1 MLTMKAQYSLGNA
14 ESYFREHLRV
24 GDYYMEGRSVSGQWF
39 GEGARQL
46 GLSGVTNEPEFVNL
60 CRNLHPQTGEQLT
73 PRLNTKRVRVDKD
86 GNVHES
92 ANRRVFYDFTL
103 SPPKSVSIAALVGN
117 DKRIIEAHDEAV
129 QVAMRQLQIYAATR
143 VRTQGQY
150 SQRNTGNV
158 VGAIFRHDTSRALD
172 PHLHSHCILFNATRD
187 AVESRWKALEAC
199 EMVTAQRFV
208 RNIYYHELVRSLRRF
223 GYGVEDNWRGDF
235 EIAGVSKE
243 LIDRFSK
250 RHAEIDQKT
259 KELLEREPDKA
270 GQNIK
275 VIRANIAH
283 KERAR
288 KIKDVGIIKL
298 QSSWNKQLTWKE
310 WWQIHHLDRH
320 RSPEI
325 SQKMTAGQAVG
336 WAEQHLFERRSVVH
350 EHEIWR
356 HALEQLRGQDVSLA
370 EIQAVTRQRSYIRDK
385 QFHGQITTREVMQRE
400 FDIVQL
406 AQYRIRQ
413 YEPLAPNYQTIN
425 HLLDYQQEMA
435 VKHILSSRDFV
446 TLFRGGAGTGKTFAL
461 HEVKAGLARARQVV
475 HVLAPQRQQVADL
488 ERDGFTGAETVSA
501 FLAHRSM
508 RRGAVVLVDEAGQ
521 IGGQQ
526 MLELLSF
533 VEANQGRVILSG
545 DTRQHGAVE
554 ASDAL
559 RAIEK
564 YAGLNAAELTNIRRQ
579 NPASA
584 KTQKERYW
592 LEEYKLAVDE
602 AQRGK
607 CGLSFDRLDR
617 HGAII
622 SCTLANQQEKLTEH
636 FLELFKNQQSTV
648 VVSQSWN
655 EIHKVND
662 QVRLGLKAQKLIG
675 NNETTVTALERQN
688 LTDAQKRDKRSY
700 QPDSVLVFNRPTA
713 GFKSGSVGKLRSL
726 TDKHLLIEADH
737 RIRPV
742 PFKELDKIT
751 VCQPKELSLSTGD
764 RLQLKANDKSQDGRK
779 LANGEL
785 VTVKKIHADGRMALD
800 DGRTLPKHYRQF
812 VRGYAVTS
820 YAAQGKTVDYVLFSD
835 SAVKAATNE
844 QQWYVTIS
852 RGRKGVKIF
861 TADKIQL
868 RQNITHSGH
877 RTLALDMKPSAFQKL
892 ATMWG
897 WDVAFVLNVQ
907 QSRRASAK
915 RVAEMAQYEQLERQA
930 EAVRQAEALRQEE
943 SERESQAERQREAAR
958 QSQPAK
964 ESESVK
970 PTETVE
976 RKIQKTQTI
985 RERIEMARRQANQN
999 KQSGGMRI

>member
-1 MLTMKAQYSLGNA
+1 MLTMKAQYSLQNA

-24 GDYYMEGRSVSGQWF
+24 GDYYMEGRSVSGQWI

-60 CRNLHPQTGEQLT
+60 CHNLHPQSGEQLT
-73 PRLNTKRVRVDKD
+73 PRLNSKCVRVDKD

-150 SQRNTGNV
+150 SQRTTGNV

-172 PHLHSHCILFNATRD
+172 PHLHSHCILFNATWD
-187 AVESRWKALEAC
+187 ATEGRWKALEAC
-199 EMVTAQRFV
+199 EMVTAQKFV
-208 RNIYYHELVRSLRRF
+208 RNVYYHEMIRSLQRF
-223 GYGVEDNWRGDF
+223 CYGVENNPRGDF

-243 LIDRFSK
+243 MIDRFSK
-250 RHAEIDQKT
+250 RHVEIDQKT
-259 KELLEREPDKA
+259 RELLEREPDKA
-270 GQNIK
+270 NQNIK

-288 KIKDVGIIKL
+288 KIKDVGIVKL
-298 QSSWNKQLTWKE
+298 QSMWNKQLTWKE
-310 WWQIHHLDRH
+310 WWQIKHLDKH
-320 RSPEI
+320 RSLDIPEKI
-325 SQKMTAGQAVG
+325 TAGQAVS

-350 EHEIWR
+350 EHEIWC
-356 HALEQLRGQDVSLA
+356 HALEHLRGQDVSLS
-370 EIQAVTRQRSYIRDK
+370 EIQALTRQRGYIRDQ
-385 QFHGQITTREVMQRE
+385 QFQGQITTREVLQRE

-406 AQYRIRQ
+406 AQRGMRQ
-413 YEPLAPNYQTIN
+413 YEPLAPNYQRIN
-425 HLLDYQQEMA
+425 HSLDYEQELA
-435 VKHILSSRDFV
+435 VKHILSSRNFV
-446 TLFRGGAGTGKTFAL
+446 TLFRGGAGTGKSFAL
-461 HEVKAGLARARQVV
+461 REVKAGLAKAREVV

-488 ERDGFTGAETVSA
+488 ERDGFTSAETVSA
-501 FLAHRSM
+501 FLTQKSM

-526 MLELLSF
+526 MLGLLSY

-564 YAGLNAAELTNIRRQ
+564 YAGLTYAELTNIRRQ

-584 KTQKERYW
+584 KTQKERQW
-592 LEEYKLAVDE
+592 LEQYKLAVDE

-607 CGLSFDRLDR
+607 FGSSFDRLDGQ
-617 HGAII
+617 GAII
-622 SCTLANQQEKLTEH
+622 ACTLANQQEKLTEQY
-636 FLELFKNQQSTV
+636 LELFKNQQSTV

-655 EIHKVND
+655 EIHRLND
-662 QVRLGLKAQKLIG
+662 TIRLGLKAQKLIG
-675 NNETTVTALERQN
+675 EVEIMVTALERKD
-688 LTDAQKRDKRSY
+688 LTDAQKRDKRFY

-713 GFKSGSVGKLRSL
+713 GFKSGSAGKLCGI
-726 TDKHLLIEADH
+726 TDKHLLIEADKH
-737 RIRPV
+737 IRPV

-751 VCQPKELSLSTGD
+751 VCQPKELSLSGGD
-764 RLQLKANDKSQDGRK
+764 RLQLKANDKSPDGRK

-785 VTVKKIHADGRMALD
+785 VTVKQIHTDGRITLD

-868 RQNITHSGH
+868 RQNITRSGN
-877 RTLALDMKPSAFQKL
+877 RTLAMDMKPGAVQKL
-892 ATMWG
+892 ATAWG
-897 WDVAFVLNVQ
+897 REVAYVLNVQ
-907 QSRRASAK
+907 QSQRQSAEQQAKILRR
-915 RVAEMAQYEQLERQA
+915 
-930 EAVRQAEALRQEE
+930 AEALRQKE
-943 SERESQAERQREAAR
+943 SERQARVLRQAAAVKQSQA
-958 QSQPAK
+958 
-964 ESESVK
+964 VK
-970 PTETVE
+970 PVEKSTESINTTEPIKPTVKPAE
-976 RKIQKTQTI
+976 SI
-985 RERIEMARRQANQN
+985 RRQIEILRQQRSQQ
-999 KQSGGMRI
+999 KSRGMRI